1 VIWQGRLA
9 GLTSEFNATAQ
20 SASRL
25 LGSLMNRGKGPTTL
39 ESPDAVAQSA
49 AETIA
54 APRKSARRSDLP
66 PSLQKQSG
74 LSSSMQ
80 KAREQQQELT
90 AAAAEAAAS
99 VQEPVQASRAGQE
112 QPQRGRAVS
121 ERPKAV
127 RRKLS
132 KKSIEKPEAVPAAAS
147 GLQCSCMTRIE
158 NVLPCHMRSFHA
170 QRYIS
175 SVLKP

>member
-1 VIWQGRLA
+1 VILQGRLA

-20 SASRL
+20 SANRL

-39 ESPDAVAQSA
+39 ESPDAVAQNA

-54 APRKSARRSDLP
+54 APRKPARRSDLP

-80 KAREQQQELT
+80 KAREQQELT
-90 AAAAEAAAS
+90 AAAAQAAAS

-112 QPQRGRAVS
+112 QPQQGRAVS
-121 ERPKAV
+121 QRPKPV
-127 RRKLS
+127 RQKLS
-132 KKSIEKPEAVPAAAS
+132 KKSIEKPEAAPAAAS
-147 GLQCSCMTRIE
+147 GTQCLCMTRND
-158 NVLPCHMRSFHA
+158 NVLAGYM
-170 QRYIS
+170 Q
-175 SVLKP
+175 LL

>member
-1 VIWQGRLA
+1 
-9 GLTSEFNATAQ
+9 
-20 SASRL
+20 
-25 LGSLMNRGKGPTTL
+25 MNRGKGPTTL

-112 QPQRGRAVS
+112 CGAGPFQNGL
-121 ERPKAV
+121 
-127 RRKLS
+127 KL
-132 KKSIEKPEAVPAAAS
+132 
-147 GLQCSCMTRIE
+147 
-158 NVLPCHMRSFHA
+158 
-170 QRYIS
+170 
-175 SVLKP
+175 

>member
-1 VIWQGRLA
+1 MILQGRLT

-20 SASRL
+20 SANRL

-39 ESPDAVAQSA
+39 ESPDAVAQNA

-66 PSLQKQSG
+66 PSLQKQSS
-74 LSSSMQ
+74 LSASLQ
-80 KAREQQQELT
+80 KGREQQQELT
-90 AAAAEAAAS
+90 AAAAQAAAS

-121 ERPKAV
+121 QRSKPV
-127 RRKLS
+127 RQKLS
-132 KKSIEKPEAVPAAAS
+132 KKNVEKAEAAPAAAS
-147 GLQCSCMTRIE
+147 GTQCPCKTRND
-158 NVLPCHMRSFHA
+158 NVLACHIAHGK
-170 QRYIS
+170 
-175 SVLKP
+175 VLPPASL